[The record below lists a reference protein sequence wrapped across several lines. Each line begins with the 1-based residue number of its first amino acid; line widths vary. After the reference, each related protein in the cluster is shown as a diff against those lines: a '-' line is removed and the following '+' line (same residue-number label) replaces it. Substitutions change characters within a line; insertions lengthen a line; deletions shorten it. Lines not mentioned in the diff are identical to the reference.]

1 MRCAPVPMGAA
12 TNGRSVRMDLPA
24 STGARG
30 RPVVIPRPR
39 VAQRLAR
46 RGLHGLPDAHS
57 GPAFATLA
65 GLVLYAASDPVDL
78 RDLPMMSQDVYRPAS
93 TSILHRLMAALKSSF

>member
-1 MRCAPVPMGAA
+1 
-12 TNGRSVRMDLPA
+12 
-24 STGARG
+24 
-30 RPVVIPRPR
+30 
-39 VAQRLAR
+39 
-46 RGLHGLPDAHS
+46 LPDAHS

-78 RDLPMMSQDVYRPAS
+78 RDLPMMSQDVYRPAG